1 MYNQDQN
8 KTFCIEIV
16 PPTMPFENMLSS
28 DNFYFLY
35 SLIQNIDVVIYLIY
49 YIFLC
54 NSIEL
59 SQYICKSTGSANSY

>member
-1 MYNQDQN
+1 MYGNQDQN

-35 SLIQNIDVVIYLIY
+35 SLIQNIDVGNYYL
-49 YIFLC
+49 YISL
-54 NSIEL
+54 
-59 SQYICKSTGSANSY
+59 

>member
-1 MYNQDQN
+1 MYGNQDQN

-28 DNFYFLY
+28 DNFYFL
-35 SLIQNIDVVIYLIY
+35 
-49 YIFLC
+49 C

-59 SQYICKSTGSANSY
+59 SQYICKARYYLHLLGKAEKT